1 MLTVLQI
8 KAIDTV
14 DGLTP
19 DLKLSESPHCPDEGD
34 KDTSKSKV
42 DAGFFR
48 LTCVPTDGR
57 PHWADQIVPVEFKSH
72 KTENDPYDDRS
83 EDSPDADAIKRKEV
97 RGQLIDYAEEVFR
110 YQHRTEVYMLL
121 IMGQRFRFLRWD
133 RSGTVVTPATNYY
146 QNPDV
151 LCEMLWRMSLLD
163 DTQLGLDPTAIRI
176 RPDMP
181 DFDKMNEAAI
191 PHPSDIDHAERTF
204 PADFVISDDFVF
216 RYVRKGFAESL
227 GAEWPRYRLE
237 VPDGD
242 SVRSFLVGKPTF
254 RASGMAGRGTR
265 GYIALDCKT
274 QQFVWLKDAWRAYY
288 DLVDKEGDVL
298 IHLNETGVP
307 HVPTVVCHGDILDQ
321 ATKSPEYWDDKNGS
335 TDQCPLR
342 RHKHY
347 RLVVKEVCMPL
358 VKFQSGLQLLEIIY
372 TCVRGMSYVLL
383 IIVHRDVSGGNIL
396 ILPSLMPDPNTKT
409 MAIKWLGLLVDW
421 ELSKPVHDK
430 QGTQPRARQPE
441 RTGTWQY
448 MSVATLNEHTK
459 VVETSD
465 ELESFFHVVLY
476 YSVRYLVSNCADV
489 SCFIKNFFDSYNLN
503 NHEYLCGKTKRV
515 TMTTGQLLLDDS
527 TDEDLAFSSPLDGFF
542 SKLLKLF
549 KAHYIVTKYDKSKP
563 KKPLPKPRL
572 FIPMPQPKASIA
584 QWLNDDSDDDA
595 ETSEEDE
602 GIAGGDDP
610 SIAPAQRALAAK
622 VQRHQCMLKALKAA
636 TTAVWPKGD
645 RVIGDNVELQ
655 KLKPVPAV
663 ASSQDQPTVTGPNK
677 RRRTGKTPVSAP
689 ILSINSAP
697 LP

>member
-1 MLTVLQI
+1 MADFHKFHTSPLAAHKSGTRHGADGAGPIALNATHQNRPDYRAAAVEDMANKAVRFTTREFCDKFFPLSDSVTKRPKWGANLFDGLKEASGMSEAKVSAEFVSRQRRLRLLSMLTVLQI

-146 QNPDV
+146 ENPDV

-181 DFDKMNEAAI
+181 EFDKMNEAAI

-335 TDQCPLR
+335 TVTNSRVITRPPSVFAHLPSSSTLAMTAVAPSNGLKRSRPELEGSEHIMSTRLPREDQCPLR

-347 RLVVKEVCMPL
+347 RLVAKEVCMPL

-383 IIVHRDVSGGNIL
+383 IVR
-396 ILPSLMPDPNTKT
+396 
-409 MAIKWLGLLVDW
+409 
-421 ELSKPVHDK
+421 
-430 QGTQPRARQPE
+430 
-441 RTGTWQY
+441 RT
-448 MSVATLNEHTK
+448 
-459 VVETSD
+459 
-465 ELESFFHVVLY
+465 
-476 YSVRYLVSNCADV
+476 C
-489 SCFIKNFFDSYNLN
+489 
-503 NHEYLCGKTKRV
+503 
-515 TMTTGQLLLDDS
+515 S
-527 TDEDLAFSSPLDGFF
+527 TD
-542 SKLLKLF
+542 
-549 KAHYIVTKYDKSKP
+549 I
-563 KKPLPKPRL
+563 
-572 FIPMPQPKASIA
+572 
-584 QWLNDDSDDDA
+584 
-595 ETSEEDE
+595 
-602 GIAGGDDP
+602 
-610 SIAPAQRALAAK
+610 
-622 VQRHQCMLKALKAA
+622 
-636 TTAVWPKGD
+636 
-645 RVIGDNVELQ
+645 
-655 KLKPVPAV
+655 
-663 ASSQDQPTVTGPNK
+663 
-677 RRRTGKTPVSAP
+677 
-689 ILSINSAP
+689 
-697 LP
+697 